1 MKVIGKVFSPL
12 SFDLCS
18 LNVNFYSIVKML

>member
-12 SFDLCS
+12 SFDSSS